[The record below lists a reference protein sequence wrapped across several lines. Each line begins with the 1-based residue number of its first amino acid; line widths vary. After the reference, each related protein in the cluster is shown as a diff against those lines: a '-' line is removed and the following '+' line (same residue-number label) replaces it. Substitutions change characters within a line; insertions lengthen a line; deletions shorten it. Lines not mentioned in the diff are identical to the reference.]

1 MVKPINLNHFF
12 IHLLNVLL
20 KEALD
25 HLPLEFEGCR
35 NQARLRC
42 PGLRDKSHHFGNF
55 KLLKIGFNSMHIYA
69 FDNSL
74 EYKMFKFIY

>member
-25 HLPLEFEGCR
+25 HLPLEFEGGCDHS
-35 NQARLRC
+35 RLGG
-42 PGLRDKSHHFGNF
+42 PGLRHQGHHLGDF
-55 KLLKIGFNSMHIYA
+55 KLFQIGFDSMGI
-69 FDNSL
+69 DVL
-74 EYKMFKFIY
+74 DDRLTKER